1 MRQLV
6 DEFLSYLAVERGS
19 SPNTV
24 SAYRRDLTDYVAFL
38 TARGVVEP
46 SAVSEDDVTDWI
58 VSLRSVGLAPA
69 SVQRKVS
76 AVKSFHRFLVRE
88 ELTENHPTARLSL
101 PKKIAYL
108 PDVISIEDAEK
119 LLSQPFPDGPIGLR
133 DRALLE
139 VLYGCGLR
147 ASEAVGL
154 NLADIH
160 QPEGFITVVGKGD
173 KKRPVPVTGMAE
185 HALQAYL
192 CSGRQ
197 NLRTRRS
204 AMIDGA
210 AVFLNARGGRLSR
223 QALFRIVR
231 AYGARVGLV
240 LHPHTLRH
248 SYATRLLEGGAN
260 LLEIQEILGHSDIST
275 TQIYT
280 HVNRQHMR
288 EEYLSTHPRA
298 RMR

>member
-1 MRQLV
+1 MHDLV
-6 DEFLSYLAVERGS
+6 EEFLGYLAVERGS

-24 SAYRRDLTDYVAFL
+24 AAYGHDLGEYVAFL
-38 TARGVVEP
+38 GKRGITDP
-46 SAVSEDDVTDWI
+46 AAVSRDDVTDWI
-58 VSLRSVGLAPA
+58 VALRTSGLAPS
-69 SVQRKVS
+69 SVSRKVS

-88 ELTENHPTARLSL
+88 AITENHPTAQLSV
-101 PKKIAYL
+101 PKKTARL
-108 PDVISIEDAEK
+108 PEHISIEEAEK

-154 NLADIH
+154 NLADVDSGG
-160 QPEGFITVVGKGD
+160 GFIRVFGKGS
-173 KKRPVPVTGMAE
+173 KERLVPLGGIAS
-185 HALQAYL
+185 HALEAYVRQ
-192 CSGRQ
+192 GRPY
-197 NLRTRRS
+197 LRTHKS
-204 AMIDGA
+204 TLIDPS

-223 QALFRIVR
+223 QALFRLVR
-231 AYGARVGLV
+231 TYGGRVSLE

-248 SYATRLLEGGAN
+248 SFATHLLQGGAG
-260 LLEIQEILGHSDIST
+260 LRELQEMLGHSDIST

-280 HVNRQHMR
+280 HVDPQHMR